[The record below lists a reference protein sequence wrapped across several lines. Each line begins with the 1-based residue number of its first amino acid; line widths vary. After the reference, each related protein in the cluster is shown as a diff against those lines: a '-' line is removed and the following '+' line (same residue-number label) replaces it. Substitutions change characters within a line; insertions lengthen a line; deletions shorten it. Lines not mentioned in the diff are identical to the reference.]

1 MPAPTLTVLGSSP
14 AWPNPGSACSG
25 YLVAADDTRLLIECG
40 PGVVGR
46 LRAATDVRAL
56 AAGVI
61 SHMHPD
67 HYLDLVVL
75 RHAIKYGHVRAE
87 PLDVYLPPGGVEIL
101 ERVGHA
107 LDGKTGF
114 FAGALRLA
122 EYSPDRP
129 LALDGLTVSFA
140 RVVHYVPAYA
150 MRIAAGEPTR
160 TLVFSGDAAPCDE
173 LVEHA
178 RGAHVL
184 LAESA
189 IERRDQD
196 AAEPSQRGHMTP
208 AEAADVAR
216 RAGVPRLLITHAPVD
231 PSDPERVAREASA
244 AFGSPVERVRDGA
257 SYEI

>member
-1 MPAPTLTVLGSSP
+1 MPALMLTVLGSSP

-25 YLVAADDTRLLIECG
+25 YLVAGDGTRLLMECG

-46 LRAATDVRAL
+46 LRAATDVETL

-75 RHAIKYGHVRAE
+75 RHAIKYGRVRAE

-101 ERVGHA
+101 ERVGQA
-107 LDGKTGF
+107 FDGDRGF

-122 EYSPDRP
+122 EYGPDRP
-129 LALDGLTVSFA
+129 LVVGGLTVSFR

-150 MRIAAGEPTR
+150 MRIVGGDPAR

-178 RGAHVL
+178 RGADVL

-189 IERRDQD
+189 IERPDQD
-196 AAEPSQRGHMTP
+196 DAEPSKRGHMAP

-216 RAGVPRLLITHAPVD
+216 RAGVPRLLITHAPID
-231 PSDPERVAREASA
+231 PSDPDRAAREASA
-244 AFGSPVERVRDGA
+244 AFGSRVERVRDGA